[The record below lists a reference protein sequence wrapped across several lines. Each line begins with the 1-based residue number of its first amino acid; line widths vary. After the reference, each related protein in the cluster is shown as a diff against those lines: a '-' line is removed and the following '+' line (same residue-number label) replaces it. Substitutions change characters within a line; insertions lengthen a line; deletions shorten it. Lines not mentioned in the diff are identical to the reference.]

1 MTVDDI
7 CHLVGDMVD
16 LYTNRCQHRSTS
28 FSSANT
34 LEGRQNSP
42 QFLSRSTAIAAYLLR
57 LRALNISGAV
67 LTVCSLNESLRRE
80 IGMTFDDWQIF
91 STLITY
97 LKRLEGRAPTS
108 PSSPV
113 PPLPPHSCQ
122 CAHSVGDLA
131 NIHTHRH
138 RSHPVQHKSP
148 ALCRPNV
155 GAWTSES
162 ILTAATPQQ
171 HWHHSHDSSPSP
183 INGRSSVSISSS
195 SMDTAT
201 CASNSPRWRGPQP
214 HLPPPSQQHIIEE
227 EVCRLSGGSCSVYS
241 AELSYSPSP
250 SSSAV
255 TVPSASSS
263 PSPSISSLHSSNEK

>member
-1 MTVDDI
+1 M
-7 CHLVGDMVD
+7 VGLDA
-16 LYTNRCQHRSTS
+16 NRCQHRSTS
-28 FSSANT
+28 FSSSNT

-42 QFLSRSTAIAAYLLR
+42 QSLSRSTSIAAYLLR

-80 IGMTFDDWQIF
+80 IGMTFGDWQIF

-108 PSSPV
+108 SSSPV
-113 PPLPPHSCQ
+113 PPPPPHGCQ
-122 CAHSVGDLA
+122 CAHSMGDLA
-131 NIHTHRH
+131 NIHPHRH
-138 RSHPVQHKSP
+138 HSQPVQHKTP
-148 ALCRPNV
+148 ALCRPSV

-162 ILTAATPQQ
+162 ILAAATPQQ
-171 HWHHSHDSSPSP
+171 YWHHPHDSSPSP
-183 INGRSSVSISSS
+183 IDGRSSASISSS
-195 SMDTAT
+195 SGMDTAT
-201 CASNSPRWRGPQP
+201 CTSNSPRWRGPQSRP
-214 HLPPPSQQHIIEE
+214 PPPSQQHIVEE